1 MYVHRKILEKVRNL
15 FTEQPEFRDERWGTV
30 VLISKEVKEEL
41 GIIDEIALVK
51 IAFDVDRAFR
61 YIQQHEPN
69 MRGETWLQRQKKGG
83 EYHGEIEIPY
93 DKLKTAQMK
102 LF

>member
-1 MYVHRKILEKVRNL
+1 MYVHNKILEKVRIL
-15 FTEQPEFRDERWGTV
+15 FTEQPEYRDERWATIV
-30 VLISKEVKEEL
+30 MVSKQIRDEL
-41 GIIDEIALVK
+41 RITDEIALVK

-69 MRGETWLQRQKKGG
+69 LRGETWLARQKKGG
-83 EYHGEIEIPY
+83 EFHGEIEIPY
-93 DKLKTAQMK
+93 QKLKTVQTQ